1 MFNNVSNQWKIYLL
15 TFISFLLGTSQFII
29 VGVLDQI
36 AASLGI
42 SVSQAGQLVSVYAL
56 SSAIGTPIIMM
67 LTAKMDQRAQLLL
80 SLIVF
85 IFGIFAMLVWNNYLL
100 IVISRVIVGIGAGV
114 FVATAYAMS
123 AKLAPVGGK
132 GKAMSNIAMGF
143 SIALVFGV
151 PLGRLITA
159 AYNWQTIFWLIG
171 GLSIVCL
178 LFVIRTMPKVIAETP
193 VPLKEQLVLL
203 KQTKVIS
210 ALGVSFLVF
219 VSYSIIYTYITPL
232 LASIRV
238 VSETEMS
245 SVLLL
250 LGIASFIGSKL
261 AGILTD
267 RIGTF
272 KTLLGSMSIHLLTLL
287 LLYFTTHSLLLTS
300 VLLFVWVCASWTFG
314 PAQSINLATIAP
326 KAMGIMISL
335 NSSFVQLGFAVGA
348 GLGGI
353 TISHLPIITLS
364 GVGSICTLCA
374 ITLVLWTAKKHSSRV
389 SHSA

>member
-1 MFNNVSNQWKIYLL
+1 MNNRYKIYLL
-15 TFISFLLGTSQFII
+15 AFISFLLGTSQFII

-36 AASLGI
+36 ATSLSI
-42 SVSQAGQLVSVYAL
+42 TVSQAGQLVSIYAL
-56 SSAIGTPIIMM
+56 ASAIGTPIIM
-67 LTAKMDQRAQLLL
+67 
-80 SLIVF
+80 
-85 IFGIFAMLVWNNYLL
+85 LVWNNYLF
-100 IVISRVIVGIGAGV
+100 IVISRAIVGIGAGV

-123 AKLAPVGGK
+123 AKLAPAGGK

-171 GLSIVCL
+171 GISIVCL
-178 LFVIRTMPKVIAETP
+178 LFVIRTMPKAIAETP
-193 VPLKEQLVLL
+193 IPLKEQLVLL

-219 VSYSIIYTYITPL
+219 VSYSMIYTYITPL
-232 LASIRV
+232 LSSIRTV
-238 VSETEMS
+238 RETEMS
-245 SVLLL
+245 SILLL
-250 LGIASFIGSKL
+250 LGIASLIGSKL
-261 AGILTD
+261 AGILAD

-272 KTLLGSMSIHLLTLL
+272 KTLLGSMALHLLTLVW
-287 LLYFTTHSLLLTS
+287 LYFTAHSLLLTS
-300 VLLFVWVCASWTFG
+300 ALLFVWVCASWTFG
-314 PAQSINLATIAP
+314 PAQSINLASIAP

-353 TISHLPIITLS
+353 TISHLPIIALS
-364 GVGSICTLCA
+364 GIGSIFVLFA
-374 ITLVLWTAKKHSSRV
+374 IGILLFTIKKY
-389 SHSA
+389 SHSLQML